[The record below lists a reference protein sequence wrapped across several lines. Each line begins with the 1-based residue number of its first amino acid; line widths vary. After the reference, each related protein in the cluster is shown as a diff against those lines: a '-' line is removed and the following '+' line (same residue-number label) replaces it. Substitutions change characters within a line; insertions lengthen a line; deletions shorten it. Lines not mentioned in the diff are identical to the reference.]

1 MEDFKDATVRA
12 ITALKCLGIE
22 TTIELYLA
30 DIPPVGTVLRKG
42 FMTIG
47 DFKLNSK
54 LREELIVLQEEA
66 INQINNDAA
75 YYIGM
80 NMLDNPENYGLI

>member
-12 ITALKCLGIE
+12 ITALKCLNIE
-22 TTIELYLA
+22 STIELYVA

-47 DFKLNSK
+47 DFKLTNTV
-54 LREELIVLQEEA
+54 REELIALQKEA
-66 INQINNDAA
+66 INQVNHDAA
-75 YYIGM
+75 YYMGID
-80 NMLDNPENYGLI
+80 MLDNPENYGLI